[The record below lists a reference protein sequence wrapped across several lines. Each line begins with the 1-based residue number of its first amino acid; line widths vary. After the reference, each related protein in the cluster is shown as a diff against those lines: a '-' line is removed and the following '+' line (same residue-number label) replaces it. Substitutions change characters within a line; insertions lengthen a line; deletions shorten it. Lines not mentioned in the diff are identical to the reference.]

1 MNLTQDKERKEEI
14 KKAILFFLESG
25 YTEKD
30 EIYNK
35 IVKDFKVSKADVME
49 IVKEL
54 KKELAENEF

>member
-25 YTEKD
+25 YTDKD

-54 KKELAENEF
+54 KKELTKNEL